1 MGYSAV
7 YLKPLTS
14 RLWSS
19 AWPLLALCNLFWAGN
34 IVIGRAV
41 AGQVPPIAL
50 AYWRWTGAFMLA
62 FGFAWPHLKHDWP
75 LLLRHW
81 RMMLLLALTGFATY
95 NTMSYIGLQYT
106 TALNALLLQS
116 VMPVLILIWAFALY
130 GERPSA
136 WQSLGV
142 VVSLV
147 GVASIASGGSLD
159 TFLQL
164 SFNRGDTWILVALA
178 LNAVYA
184 PLLRRRPAVHPLS
197 FIVVAMG
204 LASLMMLPFYLYEAS
219 GGAVIRGGLPSY
231 AAIAYAAVL
240 PSFVAYAFFTRGV
253 ELIGA
258 ARAGQSAHLM
268 PVIGSVLAVLFLGE
282 RFHVYHAA
290 GALLIGAGILLASRK
305 RAASA

>member
-1 MGYSAV
+1 MDYSAV
-7 YLKPLTS
+7 YLKPLAS